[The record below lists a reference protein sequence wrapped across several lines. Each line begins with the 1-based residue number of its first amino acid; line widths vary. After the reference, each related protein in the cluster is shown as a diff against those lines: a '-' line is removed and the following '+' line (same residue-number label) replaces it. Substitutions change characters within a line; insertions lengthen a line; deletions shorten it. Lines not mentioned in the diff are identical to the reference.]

1 MSAEKLKYFVNGEYV
16 ESKTDKY
23 YTLVNP
29 STGETTGYA
38 PCCTN
43 DEVLGAIAAAKAA
56 FPGWSSTPA
65 IKRAQILYNIRD
77 LLIKHMDELT
87 MLVAEENGKDEQDV
101 MKTMKKLIYLIITRI

>member
-38 PCCTN
+38 PCCTTRFSA
-43 DEVLGAIAAAKAA
+43 LLQRLRLLSRAGAQLRRLREHRFFTTSVI
-56 FPGWSSTPA
+56 F
-65 IKRAQILYNIRD
+65 L
-77 LLIKHMDELT
+77 
-87 MLVAEENGKDEQDV
+87 
-101 MKTMKKLIYLIITRI
+101 

>member
-38 PCCTN
+38 PCCTT
-43 DEVLGAIAAAKAA
+43 V
-56 FPGWSSTPA
+56 SYT
-65 IKRAQILYNIRD
+65 
-77 LLIKHMDELT
+77 HLT
-87 MLVAEENGKDEQDV
+87 LPTNSLV
-101 MKTMKKLIYLIITRI
+101 

>member
-43 DEVLGAIAAAKAA
+43 DRGSRRYCS
-56 FPGWSSTPA
+56 G
-65 IKRAQILYNIRD
+65 
-77 LLIKHMDELT
+77 
-87 MLVAEENGKDEQDV
+87 
-101 MKTMKKLIYLIITRI
+101 

>member
-43 DEVLGAIAAAKAA
+43 DEVLGA
-56 FPGWSSTPA
+56 G
-65 IKRAQILYNIRD
+65 AQLRRSREHRFFTTSVIFL
-77 LLIKHMDELT
+77 
-87 MLVAEENGKDEQDV
+87 
-101 MKTMKKLIYLIITRI
+101 